1 MYELE
6 APIPLP
12 KVELR
17 SRLQLEWTAQHVRHE
32 ARPVHSWN
40 QVRVLIGHVGTTE
53 WPWLTVQSTQAS
65 RRRRRAIC
73 AGFADILTVDVSDL
87 DASGRARNVRR
98 LGLGAPMDRWIDLGP
113 SLGSC
118 PPVRQ
123 FQVLPPPIVTIAFRE
138 WLELGRTDT
147 FSCEDV

>member
-1 MYELE
+1 MNWMHHSLYRILSCVRVFGSSGRRNTF
-6 APIPLP
+6 A
-12 KVELR
+12 
-17 SRLQLEWTAQHVRHE
+17 TMHVRFTRGIRC
-32 ARPVHSWN
+32 ACSSDTWA
-40 QVRVLIGHVGTTE
+40 Q
-53 WPWLTVQSTQAS
+53 

-98 LGLGAPMDRWIDLGP
+98 LGFGAPVDRWIDLGP
-113 SLGSC
+113 HLEPC

-123 FQVLPPPIVTIAFRE
+123 FQVLSPPIATVAFKE

>member
-1 MYELE
+1 MYELD
-6 APIPLP
+6 APLP
-12 KVELR
+12 LPDFELR
-17 SRLQLEWTAQHVRHE
+17 PRLRLEWTAQHLRHD

-98 LGLGAPMDRWIDLGP
+98 LGFGAPVDRWIDLGP
-113 SLGSC
+113 HLEPC

-123 FQVLPPPIVTIAFRE
+123 FQVLSPPIATVAFKE